1 MKPPDIFKYIL
12 GIAAVAAGLIFVF
25 HILHGYSPGITE
37 HLLYVWPV
45 VLVGLLLL
53 NAWVAKFYRK
63 QVHLARALEASE
75 EHFRN
80 LAENAQDIIARFE
93 LAPQFQCA
101 YINSAVKTISGYSP
115 EEFYADPE
123 LASRIVHPD
132 DKALW
137 GLLIKGE
144 LELEKP
150 QSLRWICKDSR
161 IIWVEQRMVR
171 ICDEAGKLTAFEA
184 VFRDITETKEVTDKA
199 LLFSKEQYRS
209 LFEESKDAVFI
220 STPEGKFL
228 DINPAGIALFG
239 YSSKE
244 ELLKADISQDIYADP
259 EQREIYKSTLAKKK
273 FVKDFELIL
282 RRKDGQRV
290 IVLETTTAVTDD
302 HGNILAYRGIMRDI
316 SEKKR
321 VEEELSQIQKTE
333 TLGLL
338 VGGIVHDFNN
348 ILFAISGYVSL
359 VQSSVSPEHPSYGYL
374 KSLEQS
380 VQQGTEFTSKLLA
393 FARNKKDDIQQ
404 LNLNDL
410 V

>member
-1 MKPPDIFKYIL
+1 MKPPVIFKYIL
-12 GIAAVAAGLIFVF
+12 GIAAVAAGLIFFF

-63 QVHLARALEASE
+63 QEHLARALEASE

-80 LAENAQDIIARFE
+80 LAENAQDIIVRFE

-123 LASRIVHPD
+123 LASKIVHPD

-144 LELEKP
+144 LKLEKP
-150 QSLRWICKDSR
+150 QSLRWIGKDSR
-161 IIWVEQRMVR
+161 IIWIEQRMVQ

-184 VFRDITETKEVTDKA
+184 VFRDITETKQTTDKA
-199 LLFSKEQYRS
+199 LLVSKEQYRS
-209 LFEESKDAVFI
+209 LFEEMKDTVFI

-228 DINPAGIALFG
+228 DINPAGLALFG

-244 ELLKADISQDIYADP
+244 ELLKANIAEDIYADP
-259 EQREIYKSTLAKKK
+259 EQREVYKSTLAKNK

-282 RRKDGQRV
+282 RRKDGQKV

-302 HGNILAYRGIMRDI
+302 HGTVMAYRGIMREI
-316 SEKKR
+316 VEKQR
-321 VEEELSQIQKTE
+321 VKEELSQTQK
-333 TLGLL
+333 
-338 VGGIVHDFNN
+338 
-348 ILFAISGYVSL
+348 A
-359 VQSSVSPEHPSYGYL
+359 
-374 KSLEQS
+374 
-380 VQQGTEFTSKLLA
+380 
-393 FARNKKDDIQQ
+393 
-404 LNLNDL
+404 
-410 V
+410 

>member
-12 GIAAVAAGLIFVF
+12 GLAAVVAGLIFLF

-53 NAWVAKFYRK
+53 NVWVAKFYRK

-93 LAPQFQCA
+93 LAPHFQCA

-123 LASRIVHPD
+123 LASKIVHPE

-184 VFRDITETKEVTDKA
+184 VFRDITDTKEATEKA

-209 LFEESKDAVFI
+209 LFEEIKDAVFI

-259 EQREIYKSTLAKKK
+259 EQREIYKSTLAKNK

-302 HGNILAYRGIMRDI
+302 HENILAYRGIMREI
-316 SEKKR
+316 TEKQGVK
-321 VEEELSQIQKTE
+321 EELSKIQKT
-333 TLGLL
+333 
-338 VGGIVHDFNN
+338 
-348 ILFAISGYVSL
+348 
-359 VQSSVSPEHPSYGYL
+359 
-374 KSLEQS
+374 
-380 VQQGTEFTSKLLA
+380 
-393 FARNKKDDIQQ
+393 
-404 LNLNDL
+404 
-410 V
+410 

>member
-12 GIAAVAAGLIFVF
+12 GIAAVAAGLILFSHV
-25 HILHGYSPGITE
+25 LYGYSPGITE

-45 VLVGLLLL
+45 VLAGLLLL
-53 NAWVAKFYRK
+53 NVWVARFYRK
-63 QVHLARALEASE
+63 QKQLARALEASE

-80 LAENAQDIIARFE
+80 LAENAQDIIVRFE

-123 LASRIVHPD
+123 LASKIVHPD

-150 QSLRWICKDSR
+150 QSLRWICKDTR
-161 IIWVEQRMVR
+161 IIWIEQRMVR
-171 ICDEAGKLTAFEA
+171 ICDEAGKLTAFEG
-184 VFRDITETKEVTDKA
+184 VFLDITESKQATEKA
-199 LLFSKEQYRS
+199 LMFSKEQYRS

-228 DINPAGIALFG
+228 DINPAGVALFG

-259 EQREIYKSTLAKKK
+259 EQREVYKSTLAKNKY
-273 FVKDFELIL
+273 VKDFELIL
-282 RRKDGQRV
+282 RRKDGQKV

-302 HGNILAYRGIMRDI
+302 HGTVMAYRGIMREI
-316 SEKKR
+316 TGKQR
-321 VEEELSQIQKTE
+321 VEEELSQIQKT
-333 TLGLL
+333 
-338 VGGIVHDFNN
+338 
-348 ILFAISGYVSL
+348 
-359 VQSSVSPEHPSYGYL
+359 
-374 KSLEQS
+374 
-380 VQQGTEFTSKLLA
+380 
-393 FARNKKDDIQQ
+393 
-404 LNLNDL
+404 
-410 V
+410 